1 MGKQILVLAATM
13 QEIEP
18 FITIVRSNQG
28 ILNGHSIGIMISGI
42 GLTSTTY
49 QLTKQLSIKRP
60 DLMIQAGLAGS
71 FDPNIVLGSVVIV
84 KQDRIADE
92 AVVENMKL
100 SSIYDLGLRSPDAFP
115 YKKQWL
121 TYKFKMQGMLQFP
134 EVKGISVN
142 QITTDEQMIKMLRI
156 KYKPVVES
164 MEGAAL
170 HFVGLAEKVPFIQ
183 LRAVSNYI
191 GERNKKHWKMK
202 ESIQNLNEAI
212 IEIIKNY

>member
-1 MGKQILVLAATM
+1 MGKQILVLAATIE
-13 QEIEP
+13 EIEP
-18 FITIVRSNQG
+18 FITIVRNNQG
-28 ILNGHSIGIMISGI
+28 ILNGHSIGVMISGI

-49 QLTKQLSIKRP
+49 QLTKQVSIKRP

-92 AVVENMKL
+92 VVIENNKL
-100 SSIYDLGLRSPDAFP
+100 ATLYDLGLRSPDAFP

-121 TYKFKMQGMLQFP
+121 TYKFKTQGLLKYP

-142 QITTDEQMIKMLRI
+142 QITTDEQMIKMLRV
-156 KYKPVVES
+156 KYKPVIES

-170 HFVGLAEKVPFIQ
+170 HFVGLTEKIPFIQ

-191 GERNKKHWKMK
+191 GERNKKNWKMK
-202 ESIQNLNEAI
+202 ESINHLNEAI
-212 IEIIKNY
+212 IEIIKHY